1 MRIERSRGISCAVY
15 EGEVLLRPHDKKQLL
30 IGAGIFALAMV
41 VRLVY
46 LWQSSSGPSFANPV
60 LDASTYDGLARSLAA
75 GKRVSGE
82 LFWQPV
88 FYPFFLSIVYWLSN
102 GSIICGKVVQIFLGS
117 LTCLLTYHLGKRVF
131 NQGTGIIAGL
141 TTALYGPLIF
151 FDGELLATSWA
162 TLWAVSLILLFLI
175 GPSRRSAWF
184 FLVLGMCG
192 GLSIIT
198 RPTFAPFLIAALI
211 WLAIRFYRGSR
222 SVREVLIRLAV
233 VLLGFL
239 FIAVPV
245 GLKNLRLTGHFGI
258 LPSSGGLNLYIGN
271 NLDYTQTM
279 AARPGWPWQE
289 IVDLPERNG
298 VRGNMWAQ
306 QEFFLR
312 NVKNYIVAEPLSFV
326 KGLIYKTSQF
336 LSSREIPRNVD
347 VYLFGKWSRL
357 LSLLTFKVGPFG
369 FPFGILLPLT
379 VLGLFRYFKQIP
391 APVLLFLIFYPLSVI
406 LVFPSARYRA
416 PMVPAMLVIAAAGLL
431 EVVRSIRYRNV
442 RSVVVIT
449 IIFLGVT
456 LLSSL
461 PGPFP
466 EEKANYEAELYYA
479 AAGSLKRRNRPD
491 EAIAYYRKALEL
503 ETNYTEAHY
512 NLANTYAA
520 LGKLDQAIHHYR
532 EALDLK
538 PESAMIHGNMA
549 YWLVRQ
555 GKLEQAAKH
564 YEEALRIKPDSHRIA
579 CDLGRTYAQL
589 ERFDLA
595 IENLNKAIQLKP
607 DYAQA
612 HYYLAQIYRQQGKL
626 DLATEH
632 FKEAI
637 RLKNEPS
644 SKLRDNT
651 DIIEY

>member
-1 MRIERSRGISCAVY
+1 
-15 EGEVLLRPHDKKQLL
+15 LLRPHDKKQLL
-30 IGAGIFALAMV
+30 IGAGIFALALV
-41 VRLVY
+41 VRLLY
-46 LWQSSSGPSFANPV
+46 LRESLFNPAFANPV
-60 LDASTYDGLARSLAA
+60 LDSSIYDNFARSLAA
-75 GKRVSGE
+75 GERVSGQF
-82 LFWQPV
+82 FWQPV
-88 FYPFFLSIVYWLSN
+88 FYPFFLSIVYWFSN
-102 GSIICGKVVQIFLGS
+102 GSIIFGKVVQLLLGS

-131 NQGTGIIAGL
+131 NQAAGIIAGL

-151 FDGELLATSWA
+151 FDGELLATGWA
-162 TLWAVSLILLFLI
+162 ALWAVSLILLFLT

-184 FLVLGMCG
+184 FFVLGICG
-192 GLSIIT
+192 VL
-198 RPTFAPFLIAALI
+198 RPTFVPFFIAALI
-211 WLAIRFYRGSR
+211 WLAIRVYRGSR
-222 SVREVLIRLAV
+222 SVREVLIRLTV

-239 FIAVPV
+239 VIAVPV

-271 NLDYTQTM
+271 NPDYTQTM
-279 AARPGWPWQE
+279 VARPGWPWQE

-298 VRGNMWAQ
+298 VSGNMWAQ
-306 QEFFLR
+306 QKFFLR
-312 NVKNYIVAEPLSFV
+312 KVKNYIVTEPLSFV

-357 LSLLTFKVGPFG
+357 LRMLTFKAGPFG

-379 VLGLFRYFKQIP
+379 VLGLVKYFKQLP

-416 PMVPAMLVIAAAGLL
+416 PMVPVMSVIAAAAVL
-431 EVVRSIRYRNV
+431 EVVRSIRYRKV
-442 RSVVVIT
+442 RSIVVISV
-449 IIFLGVT
+449 IFLGAA

-466 EEKANYEAELYYA
+466 AEKANYEAELYYA
-479 AAGSLKRRNRPD
+479 AAGTLKRRKRPD
-491 EAIAYYRKALEL
+491 EAVTYYRKALEL
-503 ETNYTEAHY
+503 ERDYTEAHY

-520 LGKLDQAIHHYR
+520 IGKLEKAIGHYK

-538 PESAMIHGNMA
+538 PESVMIHGNLA
-549 YWLVRQ
+549 FYLVRQ
-555 GKLEQAAKH
+555 GRPEQAVKH
-564 YEEALRIKPDSHRIA
+564 YKEALRIKPDSPRIA
-579 CDLGRTYAQL
+579 CELGRTYAQL
-589 ERFDLA
+589 DEFDPA
-595 IENLNKAIQLKP
+595 IENLNKALRLKP

-626 DLATEH
+626 DLATKH
-632 FKEAI
+632 FEEAI
-637 RLKNEPS
+637 RLQNKPTS
-644 SKLRDNT
+644 DLRNKT